1 MVRKNEE
8 QFDTGGIMLKHTFLL
23 GFNDL
28 NIPTEDI
35 TEEMIDSYVKEKSQD
50 FEWDFKFFLMT
61 QYMGYIGKDENNKW
75 VKEKSGN
82 INNHCYYS
90 GLPSPSAYENENPE

>member
-1 MVRKNEE
+1 MIRKNEE
-8 QFDTGGIMLKHTFLL
+8 QFDSGGIMLKHTFLL

-50 FEWDFKFFLMT
+50 FEWDLKFFLMT
-61 QYMGYIGKDENNKW
+61 QYMGYIGKDESGKW
-75 VKEKSGN
+75 VKEEKS
-82 INNHCYYS
+82 S
-90 GLPSPSAYENENPE
+90 